1 MISHLNHI
9 KNELIALN
17 GDLKILSS
25 HPVDGKT
32 KRAIASAYGNIKS
45 ACNFIDRAMAF
56 LKSPHRN
63 NNKNRH

>member
-1 MISHLNHI
+1 MTSHLNHI
-9 KNELIALN
+9 KNELIAIN

-45 ACNFIDRAMAF
+45 ACSFLDRAMAI

-63 NNKNRH
+63 NNQNRH

>member
-1 MISHLNHI
+1 MTSQLNHI

-45 ACNFIDRAMAF
+45 ACSFLDRAMTT

-63 NNKNRH
+63 NNQNRH